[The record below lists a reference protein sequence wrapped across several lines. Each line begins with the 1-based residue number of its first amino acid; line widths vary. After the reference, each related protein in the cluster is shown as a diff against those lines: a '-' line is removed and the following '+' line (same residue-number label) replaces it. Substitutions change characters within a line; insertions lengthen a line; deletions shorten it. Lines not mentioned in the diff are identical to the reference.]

1 MCGKMKNKRT
11 PFRWT
16 PFSLKQKKVLTW
28 WMDGSPVKDK
38 DAIICDGSVR
48 AGKTI
53 VMSFAFVLWAMENFN
68 FCNFGMTGK
77 TIGSFRRNVL
87 FLLKIILKLR
97 GYKVKDQRA
106 DNLLIVRRRKT
117 NTINYFYI
125 FGGKDERSQ
134 DLVQG
139 ITAAGFFF
147 DEVALMPES
156 FVNQAVARCSID
168 GSKLWF
174 NCNPAGPYHWFKV
187 NWLDKL
193 EEKNALHLHFTM
205 DDNPSL
211 SERVKERY
219 IRMFSGV
226 FFKRYIL
233 GLWVMAEGIIYDMFS
248 EDIHII
254 DEKSEYWPEDNKFEG
269 YYIAIDYGT
278 QNACVFLLIGKYK
291 GRYFIVDEYYYSGRE
306 EGKQKSDPKYLADFE
321 KFVGGIKIKKIIIDP
336 SAASFIT
343 LLKENGYR
351 VKNAKNDVLDG
362 IREVAKRLSN
372 LELFVHKRCKNTI
385 KEFFSYIWDEKAS
398 ERGEDKPV
406 KKFDHAMDA
415 LRYFV
420 YTILVK
426 KSKGAFMAKA
436 GER

>member
-1 MCGKMKNKRT
+1 MKKIKSA
-11 PFRWT
+11 PFKFV
-16 PFSLKQKKVLTW
+16 PFSKKQKKVLTW

-38 DAIICDGSVR
+38 DAVICDGSVR
-48 AGKTI
+48 AGKTL
-53 VMSFAFVLWAMENFN
+53 VMSLSFIIWAMENFN
-68 FCNFGMTGK
+68 FCNFGMAGK

-156 FVNQAVARCSID
+156 FVNQAVARCSVE
-168 GSKLWF
+168 GAKLWF
-174 NCNPAGPYHWFKV
+174 NCNPEGPYHWFKV
-187 NWLDKL
+187 NWLDQL
-193 EEKNALHLHFTM
+193 EQKNALHLHFIM

-211 SERVKERY
+211 SEKRKMFY
-219 IRMFSGV
+219 KRMFSGV

-233 GLWVMAEGIIYDMFS
+233 GLWVIAEGIIYDMFS

-254 DEKSEYWPEDNKFEG
+254 DGKNKYWPKDNRFEE

-278 QNACVFLLIGKYK
+278 QNACAFLLIGKYK
-291 GRYFIVDEYYYSGRE
+291 ARYFIVDEYYYSGRE
-306 EGKQKSDPKYLADFE
+306 EGKQKSDPKYFSDFE
-321 KFVGGIKIKKIIIDP
+321 EFVKGIKIKKIIIDP

-351 VKNAKNDVLDG
+351 VKKAKNEVVDG
-362 IREVAKRLSN
+362 IREVASRLSN
-372 LELFVHKRCKNTI
+372 LEIFVHKRCKNTI
-385 KEFFSYIWDEKAS
+385 KEFFSYVWDKKAS
-398 ERGEDKPV
+398 ERGEDKPI

-420 YTILVK
+420 YTVLVTK
-426 KSKGAFMAKA
+426 VSKRVTNKPTGM
-436 GER
+436 